1 MTEAHL
7 KYLKKGL
14 DHFSVKFDNCIVLGS
29 FNSEI
34 SNKYLKALCE
44 SYNPKS
50 LLKNRTC
57 SKNHDKPTYID
68 FILANQQRC
77 SQSSCSIGT
86 EISVFHRLTVTV
98 LKTYFQK
105 QESNAIMYR
114 GYKKLSN
121 QLFPE
126 KCIKELSGK

>member
-1 MTEAHL
+1 MIEAHL

-29 FNSEI
+29 FNFEI

-44 SYNPKS
+44 PYNLKS
-50 LLKNRTC
+50 LLKNGTYF
-57 SKNHDKPTYID
+57 KNHDKPTCID

-77 SQSSCSIGT
+77 FQSSCSIDT
-86 EISVFHRLTVTV
+86 ELSVFPRLIVTV

-105 QESNAIMYR
+105 QESNTIIYR
-114 GYKKLSN
+114 GYKKFPN
-121 QLFPE
+121 QIFPDE
-126 KCIKELSGK
+126 CVKELSGK

>member
-1 MTEAHL
+1 MIEAHL

-34 SNKYLKALCE
+34 SYKYLKLLCE
-44 SYNPKS
+44 SYNLKS

-57 SKNHDKPTYID
+57 FKNHDKPPCID

-77 SQSSCSIGT
+77 FQSSCSIDT
-86 EISVFHRLTVTV
+86 ELSVFLRLTVTV

-105 QESNAIMYR
+105 QESNTIMYR

-121 QLFPE
+121 QIFPE
-126 KCIKELSGK
+126 ECVKELPGK